1 MKKNVKNRLF
11 EQQYNNVMKR
21 LGTAVRRILESEVC
35 DIDEDEDDVEID
47 ECDDKEANLVD
58 EDDLEECNESY
69 NRISRMRRLDEMARA
84 AVNRTVNPKSY
95 ANVRDAIARRNYD
108 EDWASSVRP
117 LSKFDAVELLHRY
130 VSALLIFGKEC
141 PQTED
146 DIDKI
151 GVFAE
156 YAHKLIDEMGGTLD
170 DIKTLYEKNDKVQ
183 SRKRVGIARGL
194 KSGAKATKNEPV
206 EDFNFDEPDEQE
218 TAEVE
223 DVPATPSYDEVEDV
237 PANDEIED
245 VVDDEDEDDEFNI
258 PSYDSVGDDEDD
270 VYEIENISELTL
282 DQFYDSSMNASFANF
297 NDDYILRDGKKIGF
311 AVKINEDGE
320 ETNEREITIF
330 RDSFGKALEDFD
342 VILQASIN
350 NLSDRFYEFRISEV
364 VKKFFKAFRNVTT
377 DEMADE
383 FDERADDFYY
393 KCFANAESVDDVVK
407 EIEKMEK

>member
-47 ECDDKEANLVD
+47 ECDGKEANLVD

-95 ANVRDAIARRNYD
+95 ANVRDAIARKEYN
-108 EDWASSVRP
+108 EDWATSVRP
-117 LSKFDAVELLHRY
+117 LSKFDAEELLHRY

-146 DIDKI
+146 EIDEI

-156 YAHKLIDEMGGTLD
+156 YAHKFIDEMGGTLD
-170 DIKTLYEKNDKVQ
+170 DIKTLYEKNDKVKA
-183 SRKRVGIARGL
+183 RKRVGITRGS
-194 KSGAKATKNEPV
+194 KGATKATKNEPS

-218 TAEVE
+218 THEVE
-223 DVPATPSYDEVEDV
+223 YVPVTPSYDEVEDV
-237 PANDEIED
+237 PTDDEIED
-245 VVDDEDEDDEFNI
+245 VAVDDDDDEFNI
-258 PSYDSVGDDEDD
+258 PAYDSVGDDEDD

-282 DQFYDSSMNASFANF
+282 EQFYDSSMNASFANF

-350 NLSDRFYEFRISEV
+350 NFSDHFYEFRISEV

-393 KCFANAESVDDVVK
+393 KCFANAESVDDVIT
-407 EIEKMEK
+407 EIEAMEK

>member
-1 MKKNVKNRLF
+1 
-11 EQQYNNVMKR
+11 MKR

-47 ECDDKEANLVD
+47 ECDGKEANLVD

-95 ANVRDAIARRNYD
+95 ANVRDAIARKEYN
-108 EDWASSVRP
+108 EDWATSVRP
-117 LSKFDAVELLHRY
+117 LSKFDAEELLHRY

-146 DIDKI
+146 EIDEI

-156 YAHKLIDEMGGTLD
+156 YAHKFIDEMGGTLD
-170 DIKTLYEKNDKVQ
+170 DIKTLYEKNDKVKA
-183 SRKRVGIARGL
+183 RKRVGITRGS
-194 KSGAKATKNEPV
+194 KGATKATKNEPS

-218 TAEVE
+218 THEVE
-223 DVPATPSYDEVEDV
+223 YVPVTPSYDEVEDV
-237 PANDEIED
+237 PTDDEIED
-245 VVDDEDEDDEFNI
+245 VAVDDDDDEFNI
-258 PSYDSVGDDEDD
+258 PAYDSVGDDEDD

-282 DQFYDSSMNASFANF
+282 EQFYDSSMNASFANF

-350 NLSDRFYEFRISEV
+350 NFSDHFYDFRISEV

-393 KCFANAESVDDVVK
+393 KCFANAESVDDVIT
-407 EIEKMEK
+407 EIEAMEK